1 MSEEKE
7 PKPTLTINDKEYFEA
22 DLNKN
27 EARMLM
33 MLKTL
38 QPEIESLD
46 LQLGTRLDHK
56 DRLIAALESSLAIA
70 DDEIE
75 EATIIDTSKAT
86 KQ

>member
-1 MSEEKE
+1 MSDNQE

-27 EARMLM
+27 EARMLT

-46 LQLGTRLDHK
+46 LQLGIKLDHK
-56 DRLIAALESSLAIA
+56 DRLIAALESSLAVSDKDA
-70 DDEIE
+70 EDAEIITE
-75 EATIIDTSKAT
+75 T

>member
-1 MSEEKE
+1 MSDNQE

-27 EARMLM
+27 EARMLT

-46 LQLGTRLDHK
+46 LKLGTRLDHK
-56 DRLIAALESSLAIA
+56 DRLITALESSLEASEA
-70 DDEIE
+70 EAEDAEIVTE
-75 EATIIDTSKAT
+75 T
-86 KQ
+86 KK

>member
-1 MSEEKE
+1 M
-7 PKPTLTINDKEYFEA
+7 LT
-22 DLNKN
+22 
-27 EARMLM
+27 

-56 DRLIAALESSLAIA
+56 DRLIAALESSLAVSDKDA
-70 DDEIE
+70 EDAEIITE
-75 EATIIDTSKAT
+75 T

>member
-1 MSEEKE
+1 MSDNQE

-27 EARMLM
+27 EARMLT
-33 MLKTL
+33 MLKAL

-46 LQLGTRLDHK
+46 LQLGIKLDHK
-56 DRLIAALESSLAIA
+56 DRLIAALESSLEASGSEVEDA
-70 DDEIE
+70 EIVTE
-75 EATIIDTSKAT
+75 T

>member
-1 MSEEKE
+1 MSDNQE

-27 EARMLM
+27 EARMLT

-46 LQLGTRLDHK
+46 LKLGTRLDHK
-56 DRLIAALESSLAIA
+56 DRLIADLESSLAVSDK
-70 DDEIE
+70 DDKDAEDAEIITE
-75 EATIIDTSKAT
+75 T

>member
-1 MSEEKE
+1 MSENKE

-27 EARMLM
+27 EARMLT
-33 MLKTL
+33 MLKAL

-56 DRLIAALESSLAIA
+56 DRLIAALESSLEASGSEVEDA
-70 DDEIE
+70 EIVTE
-75 EATIIDTSKAT
+75 T

>member
-1 MSEEKE
+1 MTENKE

-27 EARMLM
+27 EARMLT
-33 MLKTL
+33 MLKAL

-46 LQLGTRLDHK
+46 LQLGIKLDHK
-56 DRLIAALESSLAIA
+56 DRLIAALESSLAVSDKDA
-70 DDEIE
+70 EDAEIITE
-75 EATIIDTSKAT
+75 T

>member
-1 MSEEKE
+1 MTENKE

-27 EARMLM
+27 EARMLT
-33 MLKTL
+33 MLKAL

-56 DRLIAALESSLAIA
+56 DRLIAALESSLEASGSEVEDA
-70 DDEIE
+70 EIVTE
-75 EATIIDTSKAT
+75 T

>member
-1 MSEEKE
+1 MTENKE

-27 EARMLM
+27 EARMLT
-33 MLKTL
+33 MLKAL

-46 LQLGTRLDHK
+46 LKLETRLDHK
-56 DRLIAALESSLAIA
+56 DRLIAALESSLEASGSEVEDA
-70 DDEIE
+70 EIVTE
-75 EATIIDTSKAT
+75 T

>member
-1 MSEEKE
+1 MSDNQE

-27 EARMLM
+27 EARMLT

-56 DRLIAALESSLAIA
+56 DRLIAALESSLAVSEKDVEDA
-70 DDEIE
+70 EIITE
-75 EATIIDTSKAT
+75 T

>member
-1 MSEEKE
+1 MSDNQE

-56 DRLIAALESSLAIA
+56 DRLIAALESSLAGADKDDKDA
-70 DDEIE
+70 DDAEIITE
-75 EATIIDTSKAT
+75 T

>member
-1 MSEEKE
+1 MSDNQE

-33 MLKTL
+33 MLKSL

-56 DRLIAALESSLAIA
+56 DRLIAALESSLAVA
-70 DDEIE
+70 DKDAEDAEIITE
-75 EATIIDTSKAT
+75 T

>member
-1 MSEEKE
+1 MTENKE

-27 EARMLM
+27 EARMLT
-33 MLKTL
+33 MLKAL

-56 DRLIAALESSLAIA
+56 DRLIAALESSLEASGSEVEDA
-70 DDEIE
+70 EIITE
-75 EATIIDTSKAT
+75 T

>member
-1 MSEEKE
+1 MSDNQE

-27 EARMLM
+27 EARMLT

-56 DRLIAALESSLAIA
+56 DRLIAALESSLAVSDK
-70 DDEIE
+70 DDKDAEDAEIITE
-75 EATIIDTSKAT
+75 T

>member
-1 MSEEKE
+1 MSDNQE

-27 EARMLM
+27 EARMLT
-33 MLKTL
+33 MLKAL

-56 DRLIAALESSLAIA
+56 DRLIAALESSLEASGSEVEDA
-70 DDEIE
+70 EIVTE
-75 EATIIDTSKAT
+75 T

>member
-1 MSEEKE
+1 MSKEKE
-7 PKPTLTINDKEYFEA
+7 PKPTLTINDKEYLEA

-33 MLKTL
+33 MLKSL

-56 DRLIAALESSLAIA
+56 DRLIAALESSLEASGSEVEDA
-70 DDEIE
+70 EIVTE
-75 EATIIDTSKAT
+75 T

>member
-1 MSEEKE
+1 MTENKE
-7 PKPTLTINDKEYFEA
+7 PKPPLTINDKEYFEA

-27 EARMLM
+27 EARMLT
-33 MLKTL
+33 MLKAL

-56 DRLIAALESSLAIA
+56 DRLIAALESSLEASGSEVEDA
-70 DDEIE
+70 EIVTE
-75 EATIIDTSKAT
+75 T

>member
-1 MSEEKE
+1 MSDNQE

-27 EARMLM
+27 EARMLT

-56 DRLIAALESSLAIA
+56 DRLITALELSLEASEA
-70 DDEIE
+70 EAEDAEIVTE
-75 EATIIDTSKAT
+75 T
-86 KQ
+86 KK

>member
-1 MSEEKE
+1 MTENKE

-27 EARMLM
+27 EARMLT
-33 MLKTL
+33 MLKAL

-56 DRLIAALESSLAIA
+56 DRLIAALESSLEASGA
-70 DDEIE
+70 EVEDAEIVTE
-75 EATIIDTSKAT
+75 T

>member
-1 MSEEKE
+1 MSENQE

-27 EARMLM
+27 EARMLT
-33 MLKTL
+33 MLKAL

-56 DRLIAALESSLAIA
+56 DRLIAALESSLAVSEKDVEDA
-70 DDEIE
+70 EIITE
-75 EATIIDTSKAT
+75 T

>member
-1 MSEEKE
+1 MSENKE

-27 EARMLM
+27 EARMLT
-33 MLKTL
+33 MLKAL

-46 LQLGTRLDHK
+46 LQLGTRLDHN
-56 DRLIAALESSLAIA
+56 DRLLAALESSLEASGSEVEDA
-70 DDEIE
+70 EIVTE
-75 EATIIDTSKAT
+75 T

>member
-1 MSEEKE
+1 MSDNQE

-27 EARMLM
+27 EARMLT
-33 MLKTL
+33 MLKAL

-56 DRLIAALESSLAIA
+56 DRLIAALESSLAVSDK
-70 DDEIE
+70 DDKDAEDAEIITE
-75 EATIIDTSKAT
+75 T

>member
-1 MSEEKE
+1 MSKEKE

-33 MLKTL
+33 MLKSL

-56 DRLIAALESSLAIA
+56 DRLIAALESSLEASGSEA
-70 DDEIE
+70 EDAEIITE
-75 EATIIDTSKAT
+75 T

>member
-1 MSEEKE
+1 MTENKE

-27 EARMLM
+27 EARMLT
-33 MLKTL
+33 MLKAL

-46 LQLGTRLDHK
+46 LQLGIKLDHK
-56 DRLIAALESSLAIA
+56 DRLIAALESSLEASGSEVEDA
-70 DDEIE
+70 EIVTE
-75 EATIIDTSKAT
+75 T